1 MVILLT
7 KVLLTKLILFFI
19 NIETILYKDIDGI
32 RLGIYTYSLKG
43 GGTERVTALMIN
55 YLSVEN
61 IFNIYIFSQRKK
73 EENEYK
79 IPSNIKR
86 TYINEK
92 YSSKQLK
99 IQLKVK
105 RIDILI
111 YQFPHGDEIN
121 IINTFEKVKII
132 IYSHFCF
139 LTWIYF
145 YDIHFFKILY
155 NSYKNSKYI
164 VSLVPFENDYIF
176 KKWGINSIL
185 MNNLVTYEYEKVI
198 PSDLSS
204 KNIIMVGRA
213 SDKFKRF
220 DLGIQS
226 MKYISE
232 EIKDSEMKIIS
243 DLNKLESLKKLV
255 NNLNLQNKVKFLGY
269 ALNLE
274 EHFHNASLHIFPSV
288 SEAFPMVLCETK
300 VFGIPNILTGLDFV
314 VMAKGGTVMIYDD
327 NPESIAKASI
337 KILNNFK
344 YRKKLG
350 EKARESMKKYKN
362 EKIIKNWIK
371 LLLAVYR
378 GNESYYKLR
387 QESKKISIKKAENI
401 TKNQVKLINIRE
413 PFLKNLT
420 VDILLNFSI
429 LEKILE

>member
-1 MVILLT
+1 MLILS
-7 KVLLTKLILFFI
+7 KNALLTKLLLFII
-19 NIETILYKDIDGI
+19 NIKVITYKDIDCI

-55 YLSVEN
+55 YLSNES
-61 IFNIYIFSQRKK
+61 IFNIYVFSQRKK

-79 IPSNIKR
+79 IPDNIKR

-99 IQLKVK
+99 IQLKIK
-105 RIDILI
+105 KIDILI

-121 IINTFEKVKII
+121 ILNTFDKVKII

-185 MNNLVTYEYEKVI
+185 MDNLVTFEYDKVI

-204 KNIIMVGRA
+204 KNIIMIGRA

-226 MKYISE
+226 MKYISK

-243 DLNKLESLKKLV
+243 DLNKLENLKKLV
-255 NNLNLQNKVKFLGY
+255 INLNLENKVKFLGY
-269 ALNLE
+269 ALNPE
-274 EHFHNASLHIFPSV
+274 EHFHNASLHIFSSV

-314 VMAKGGTVMIYDD
+314 VMAKGGTIMIYDD
-327 NPESIAKASI
+327 NPESIAKVSI
-337 KILNNFK
+337 KILNNYK

-350 EKARESMKKYKN
+350 EQARESMKKYKN
-362 EKIIKNWIK
+362 EKTIKNWIK
-371 LLLAVYR
+371 LILAVYK

-387 QESKKISIKKAENI
+387 KEKKKISIKEAENI
-401 TKNQVKLINIRE
+401 TKTQVRLINNRE

-420 VDILLNFSI
+420 VEILLNFSI

>member
-1 MVILLT
+1 MLILST
-7 KVLLTKLILFFI
+7 NVLLTKLILFII
-19 NIETILYKDIDGI
+19 NIKIIIYKDIHGI

-55 YLSVEN
+55 YLSNES
-61 IFNIYIFSQRKK
+61 IFNIYVFSQRKK

-79 IPSNIKR
+79 IPDNIKR

-92 YSSKQLK
+92 YSPKQLK
-99 IQLKVK
+99 IQLKIK
-105 RIDILI
+105 KIDILI

-121 IINTFEKVKII
+121 IINTFDKVKII

-145 YDIHFFKILY
+145 YDIHFFKTLY

-185 MNNLVTYEYEKVI
+185 MDNLVTYEYDKVI

-204 KNIIMVGRA
+204 KNIIMIGRA

-226 MKYISE
+226 MKYISK
-232 EIKDSEMKIIS
+232 EIKNSEMKIIS
-243 DLNKLESLKKLV
+243 DLNKLESLRELV
-255 NNLNLQNKVKFLGY
+255 INLNLENKVKFLGY
-269 ALNLE
+269 AINPE
-274 EHFHNASLHIFPSV
+274 VYFHNASLHIFPSV

-327 NPESIAKASI
+327 SPESIAKAAI

-362 EKIIKNWIK
+362 KKTIKSWIN
-371 LLLAVYR
+371 LILAVYK
-378 GNESYYKLR
+378 GNESYYKFR
-387 QESKKISIKKAENI
+387 QENKKISIKEAENI
-401 TKNQVKLINIRE
+401 TKTQVRLINNRE

-420 VDILLNFSI
+420 VEILLNFSV